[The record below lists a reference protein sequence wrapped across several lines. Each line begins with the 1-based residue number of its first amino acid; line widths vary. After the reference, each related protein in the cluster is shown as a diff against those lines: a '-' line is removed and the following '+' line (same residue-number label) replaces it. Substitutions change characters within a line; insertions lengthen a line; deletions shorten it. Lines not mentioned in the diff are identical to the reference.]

1 MANTTIGASVQVEFA
16 SIGQMRKAI
25 KEATSDLVVMQEQFG
40 KTSPQAIAAAKRIAE
55 LKDTIQDAKEQ
66 ADLFDPGNKFQ
77 AFTTAASQIAAG
89 FSAVQGA
96 MALVGAESEDVQKG
110 LLKVQ
115 GALALS
121 QGLSQLGD
129 LEKSFTALSTA
140 ISSSTIIQKANAA
153 ATTLTSGAMRALGI
167 SVNTTSTSFK
177 VLRTAII
184 ATGIGALVV
193 AIGFAV
199 EALMNLA
206 DSTDDATKAEKE
218 LEKQNKRTEE
228 AIKLKNKAL
237 QESIEAT
244 DAAAIIAVKRAKLEG
259 KSEDDILKIQ
269 REALQKKIDL
279 RKKDLESLDVSS
291 SEFFEKKK
299 EYGKALADLDNF
311 ELDSQIKRQEDNKRK
326 QDEINKKAKEKAD
339 KDKEERDKRAKEI
352 ADARIKEQQDI
363 NELIQKELD
372 DQFAKDEA
380 RRKQIEDE
388 IKASE
393 ERQFQ
398 LQIDAAKRRFELQ
411 QELNAKTL
419 QAEIDLQNAKFDAA
433 SAGLN
438 ALASLAGENER
449 LANIIFAVDKAL
461 AIAKIVVD
469 TQREI
474 AGYAA
479 ANAVFGVAG
488 IALTAKQSLAA
499 KIRAAVSIATIAA
512 TTIAKFKKGGG
523 GSSAS
528 TSSPSVSGGGAAP
541 VSAQPTATVTAQA
554 LNAQAINQLSNQSAR
569 AYILNSD
576 IQNNEQRNAYLQRN
590 ARLG

>member
-1 MANTTIGASVQVEFA
+1 MANVTTAATVNVEFS

-25 KEATSDLVVMQEQFG
+25 KEATSDLIAMQEQFG
-40 KTSPQAIAAAKRIAE
+40 KTSPQAIEAANRIAD
-55 LKDTIQDAKEQ
+55 LKDRIEDAKEQ
-66 ADLFDPGNKFQ
+66 ADLFDPGKKFQ
-77 AFTTAASQIAAG
+77 AFTTAASQVAAG

-96 MALVGAESEDVQKG
+96 LALVGAESDDVQKA

-206 DSTDDATKAEKE
+206 DSTDEATKAEKE

-228 AIKLKNKAL
+228 AIKLKNQAL

-279 RKKDLESLDVSS
+279 RKKDLESLDTS
-291 SEFFEKKK
+291 SEEFFQKKT
-299 EYGKALADLDNF
+299 EYGKAISDLENF
-311 ELDSQIKRQEDNKRK
+311 ELDAQIKRLEDGQRK
-326 QDEINKKAKEKAD
+326 QDEINKKAEEKRE
-339 KDKEERDKRAKEI
+339 KDKKDREERAKEI
-352 ADARIKEQQDI
+352 QEERAKEQEDINKLIEKELETQKAIEDARLKELEDERKAADQREEQRLRERI
-363 NELIQKELD
+363 QAQKE
-372 DQFAKDEA
+372 FAA
-380 RRKQIEDE
+380 
-388 IKASE
+388 ASLE
-393 ERQFQ
+393 
-398 LQIDAAKRRFELQ
+398 
-411 QELNAKTL
+411 
-419 QAEIDLQNAKFDAA
+419 AEIELQNAKFNAV

-438 ALASLAGENER
+438 AIATLAGQNEK
-449 LANIIFAVDKAL
+449 LANIMFAIDKAM
-461 AIAKIVVD
+461 AIAKIIVD
-469 TQREI
+469 AKREI
-474 AGYAA
+474 GGYYATYSI
-479 ANAVFGVAG
+479 FGPKG
-488 IALTAKQSLAA
+488 FALASKFALGA
-499 KIRAAVSIATIAA
+499 KIRAATSIATIAA
-512 TTIAKFKKGGG
+512 TTIAKFRGGG
-523 GSSAS
+523 GGASAGG
-528 TSSPSVSGGGAAP
+528 GGGADVAGGGGAP
-541 VSAQPTATVTAQA
+541 VSAEPTPTVTAQA
-554 LNAQAINQLSNQSAR
+554 LNAQAINQLGNQSMR

-576 IQNNEQRNAYLQRN
+576 MQNNEQRNAYLERN